1 MMPIKKGQQA
11 LYTVGE
17 DEDEEGEEGEEELDP
32 DTMMPIKKK
41 KGPKPAPPRQ
51 FVSYRARKLTGWTA
65 PQGARLICVDDDDD
79 AGASLS
85 NISTCRT
92 CVVE

>member
-1 MMPIKKGQQA
+1 MMPIKKGQKA

-17 DEDEEGEEGEEELDP
+17 DEEEEEGEEELDP

-65 PQGARLICVDDDDD
+65 PQGARLICVDDDGD
-79 AGASLS
+79 AGASLRD
-85 NISTCRT
+85 ISMRHR
-92 CVVE
+92 